1 MKDFALSVLVALFVG
16 IAIGYDYASYSIKP
30 AVIEKTRIDTVSYK
44 SPAPVGTKEVKY
56 VTRWLPSIPVPV
68 VVDDELAVEKEK
80 ENDVTIIDAS
90 DSVLVRIPIET
101 KMFMK
106 EDEYYAEV
114 TGFEPRLSYIEVY
127 PKTVTQYIEV
137 PVRKRFAFGPSVTA
151 GVGPNGLG
159 WMIGLSCT
167 WNIMP

>member
-1 MKDFALSVLVALFVG
+1 MKDFTLSVIVALFVG

-30 AVIEKTRIDTVSYK
+30 TVVEKTRIDTVSYT
-44 SPAPVGTKEVKY
+44 SPAPSGTKDVKY

-68 VVDDELAVEKEK
+68 VIEDEPVVEKEK
-80 ENDVTIIDAS
+80 DIAIIDAS

-127 PKTVTQYIEV
+127 PKTVTQYIDV
-137 PVRKRFAFGPSVTA
+137 PVRNRFAFGPSVTA

-159 WMIGLSCT
+159 WMIGFSCT
-167 WNIMP
+167 WNILP